1 MSEAEE
7 SEQERLRRNL
17 NELLQELRVAQ
28 AGVQILFGFL
38 LSIVFTDRYREVDQY
53 IRGTHLVTI
62 LFAASSVAL
71 LTAPAAWHRL
81 LFRRGRR
88 EDIIEIAHRFTLV
101 GLATLAAAMTGTVLL
116 LGEVIVGGWV
126 AIVFGV
132 VAGLGFTSLW
142 FLLPLW
148 ERRRD
153 SIDAPDH
160 PDSDLPGSEL
170 PGARA
175 RGSKGLD

>member
-7 SEQERLRRNL
+7 SEQDRLRRNL
-17 NELLQELRVAQ
+17 NELLQELRVVQ

-53 IRGTHLVTI
+53 IRITHLVAI
-62 LFAASSVAL
+62 LFAAASVAL
-71 LTAPAAWHRL
+71 LTAPAAWHRA

-88 EDIIEIAHRFTLV
+88 EDIIEIAHRFVMV
-101 GLATLAAAMTGTVLL
+101 GLATLAAAMTATVLL

-132 VAGLGFTSLW
+132 GAAVGFSSLW
-142 FLLPLW
+142 FFLPW
-148 ERRRD
+148 RERHRD
-153 SIDAPDH
+153 RIDAPGH
-160 PDSDLPGSEL
+160 PDSPAAL
-170 PGARA
+170 
-175 RGSKGLD
+175 

>member
-38 LSIVFTDRYREVDQY
+38 LSIVFTDRYRDIDQY
-53 IRGTHLVTI
+53 VRVTHLVTI
-62 LFAASSVAL
+62 LFAAASVAL
-71 LTAPAAWHRL
+71 LTAPAAWHRV

-101 GLATLAAAMTGTVLL
+101 GLGTLAAAMTGTVLL
-116 LGEVIVGGWV
+116 LGEVIVGGWP
-126 AIVFGV
+126 AILFGV
-132 VAGLGFTSLW
+132 VAGLAFATLW
-142 FLLPLW
+142 FLLPLR
-148 ERRRD
+148 ERNHD
-153 SIDAPDH
+153 SIDAPGH
-160 PDSDLPGSEL
+160 PDASDVL
-170 PGARA
+170 
-175 RGSKGLD
+175 